1 MPSKTSEDGFIDNG
15 GKVYAS
21 NEVDGVL
28 DFFIK
33 QIKMVKSLLRFED
46 YFLHFMLSIELD
58 LINIECHW

>member
-1 MPSKTSEDGFIDNG
+1 MPSKTSEDGFIDKA
-15 GKVYAS
+15 GKVSAS

-33 QIKMVKSLLRFED
+33 QIKMVKNLLRFED

-58 LINIECHW
+58 LINIGCHW